1 MEKFM
6 TLSDVGDL
14 YMGEV
19 FEYYDGPKLFTL
31 NKKESDDPLFLSY
44 WIGDEEN
51 YQSWVII
58 PVSQKRIE
66 QYKNNEIDFLNFL
79 NVLNEKELYRL
90 DFMYASGEDVI
101 SSMTSGDVSLISW
114 PNEGLYFDRK

>member
-6 TLSDVGDL
+6 SLAGVGDL

-31 NKKESDDPLFLSY
+31 NKKDSEEPLFLSY
-44 WIGDEEN
+44 WIGDEKE

-58 PVSQKRIE
+58 PVNKERISR
-66 QYKNNEIDFLNFL
+66 YKNNEIDFLNFL

-90 DFMYASGEDVI
+90 DFMYKSGEDVI
-101 SSMTSGDVSLISW
+101 SRMTSKDVSLIAW
-114 PNEGLYFDRK
+114 PKEGLYFNRK

>member
-6 TLSDVGDL
+6 SLAGVGDL

-31 NKKESDDPLFLSY
+31 NKKNSEEPLFLSY

-58 PVSQKRIE
+58 PVSKKRIE

-79 NVLNEKELYRL
+79 NVLNEDELYRL
-90 DFMYASGEDVI
+90 DFIYKPEKDVI
-101 SSMTSGDVSLISW
+101 SPMKKEDVSLISW
-114 PNEGLYFDRK
+114 PKEGLYFDRK

>member
-1 MEKFM
+1 MS
-6 TLSDVGDL
+6 LDGVGDL

-31 NKKESDDPLFLSY
+31 NKKNSEEPLFLSY

-58 PVSQKRIE
+58 PVSKKRIE

-79 NVLNEKELYRL
+79 NVLNEDELYRL
-90 DFMYASGEDVI
+90 DFIYKPEKDVI
-101 SSMTSGDVSLISW
+101 SPMTKEDVSLISW
-114 PNEGLYFDRK
+114 PKKGLYFDRK